1 MTIISRLWTVDF
13 KAWTCLKVL
22 HIGKN
27 SIAREIIKLIQFFF
41 WCFHHFL
48 WRNCYK
54 GNPQK
59 FIENKLIKN
68 EWKTLIGERTSW
80 NTIPW
85 NFKKIFSTKD
95 SFQCYP
101 PGHRTQIEHKE
112 DVPQTFQTYSNFLM
126 YVQIYVL
133 CPRGC
138 YSRTVYCW
146 GNLMSFSFSMDE
158 CLQPFVTKAKHQK

>member
-1 MTIISRLWTVDF
+1 MENGFIQEDSATITLQFMTIISRLWTVDF

-112 DVPQTFQTYSNFLM
+112 DVPQTFQLFNVRSNLRPVSKRM
-126 YVQIYVL
+126 
-133 CPRGC
+133 
-138 YSRTVYCW
+138 
-146 GNLMSFSFSMDE
+146 
-158 CLQPFVTKAKHQK
+158 LQPHCLLLGESHVF